1 MYLENGIMAKQAKGS
16 NSSKTAKAGKS
27 TKSAKRG
34 TREAW
39 SRQDLAELKKH
50 SKSKTAVA
58 KIAKAMGRSEGALR
72 QKAYALELALGHRR

>member
-1 MYLENGIMAKQAKGS
+1 MAKQAKRS
-16 NSSKTAKAGKS
+16 NSSKTGKAAKS

-39 SRQDLAELKKH
+39 SKQDLAELKKH
-50 SKSKTAVA
+50 SKSKTPVA
-58 KIAKAMGRSEGALR
+58 NIAKTMGRSEGALR

>member
-1 MYLENGIMAKQAKGS
+1 MAKQAKRS
-16 NSSKTAKAGKS
+16 SSKTSKTG
-27 TKSAKRG
+27 KSAKRG

-39 SRQDLAELKKH
+39 TKQDLAELKKH

>member
-1 MYLENGIMAKQAKGS
+1 MAKQAKRS
-16 NSSKTAKAGKS
+16 NSSKAAKS
-27 TKSAKRG
+27 TKPTKRG

-50 SKSKTAVA
+50 SKSKTPVA
-58 KIAKAMGRSEGALR
+58 KIAKTMGRSEGALR